1 MSICNNSPRM
11 YTPNKRLDHFL
22 GQKVLLAA
30 LDVLALAAAF
40 YFSYEIR
47 NAFFGWRGGVYAPTF
62 KHLAMFVLLCVFIVF
77 YFRYHYLYRRLAFA
91 GSLEHLEL
99 LIRSWVTFVGLFIA
113 LSFFFKVQLFI
124 EHRITVFLFIVLGIV
139 GLYLGRFLV
148 APAVARRLIRSG
160 MWPSR
165 TLFIGPAA
173 EAHRLAQLLDAPH
186 QATGY
191 QLVGYVD
198 PDRQGPA
205 PDHDSPPAFPPDS
218 EVPALIQREDIRE
231 VFIRLAHADLD
242 RLMTLY
248 HQMAP
253 LGVRIRVSLSHFGA
267 LRDRVPVLPEAE
279 HGYVFINASPLR
291 PVEQQ
296 LKYGLDRLAGGLGL
310 LVLAPVFALL
320 ALLIKL
326 DSRGPVFFRQSRVG
340 RGGRVFSV
348 YKFRTMTENTEAE
361 HKVAIRKL
369 VEGDHAFIEAQSGQ
383 AGVLKVTNASKV
395 TRLGGWLRRT
405 SLDELPQLINVWTGD
420 MSLVGPRPLPCYEV
434 DLFKP
439 WQHTRHDMKPGITGF
454 WQVFGRSAVSHVDT
468 ILMDIFYIMNWSLAL
483 DLRILARTVLVMLT
497 GRGGK

>member
-1 MSICNNSPRM
+1 
-11 YTPNKRLDHFL
+11 
-22 GQKVLLAA
+22 
-30 LDVLALAAAF
+30 
-40 YFSYEIR
+40 
-47 NAFFGWRGGVYAPTF
+47 
-62 KHLAMFVLLCVFIVF
+62 
-77 YFRYHYLYRRLAFA
+77 
-91 GSLEHLEL
+91 
-99 LIRSWVTFVGLFIA
+99 
-113 LSFFFKVQLFI
+113 
-124 EHRITVFLFIVLGIV
+124 
-139 GLYLGRFLV
+139 
-148 APAVARRLIRSG
+148 

-205 PDHDSPPAFPPDS
+205 PDLDSPPAFPPDS

-420 MSLVGPRPLPCYEV
+420 MSLVGPPSPCPAT
-434 DLFKP
+434 K
-439 WQHTRHDMKPGITGF
+439 WICSSPGSIP
-454 WQVFGRSAVSHVDT
+454 VT
-468 ILMDIFYIMNWSLAL
+468 I
-483 DLRILARTVLVMLT
+483 
-497 GRGGK
+497 